1 HSYCYEGGETISYTY
16 VASDPSAV
24 LNLRVDSGQ
33 IHPSSIA
40 FPDSKFNVYDS
51 DGSLLYS
58 GNGDNGDLSGL
69 SFQSGGES
77 ISFSYTAVPNIDCDN
92 DFLPFPISPI
102 DITVECASCVNPS
115 VSYSVSSR
123 CDSIAEHFQIRVDIE
138 DMRTT
143 AALDDPTDQ
152 GDDRKDGG

>member
-1 HSYCYEGGETISYTY
+1 TGTYTFGPYPEGTEAIITATNNEAPGCSVQSDPLAMETCPQVTIFCEDDPFSHSYCYEGGETISYTY

-58 GNGDNGDLSGL
+58 GNGDNGDLSG
-69 SFQSGGES
+69 
-77 ISFSYTAVPNIDCDN
+77 
-92 DFLPFPISPI
+92 
-102 DITVECASCVNPS
+102 
-115 VSYSVSSR
+115 
-123 CDSIAEHFQIRVDIE
+123 
-138 DMRTT
+138 
-143 AALDDPTDQ
+143 
-152 GDDRKDGG
+152 